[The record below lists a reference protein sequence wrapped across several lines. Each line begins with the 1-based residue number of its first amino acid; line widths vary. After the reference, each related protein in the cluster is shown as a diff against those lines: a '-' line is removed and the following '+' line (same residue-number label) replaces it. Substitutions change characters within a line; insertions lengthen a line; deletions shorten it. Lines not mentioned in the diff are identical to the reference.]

1 MDTTKDVYTG
11 LSDKA
16 DAMEYAISH
25 VRDTL
30 KKDVR
35 SAVWIKEDKNGH
47 HVFEVSYT
55 TVLQSFIP
63 KKVIKK

>member
-25 VRDTL
+25 VRD
-30 KKDVR
+30 
-35 SAVWIKEDKNGH
+35 IKNCNIFTK
-47 HVFEVSYT
+47 
-55 TVLQSFIP
+55 
-63 KKVIKK
+63 